1 MVEKKA
7 VVFLAKFFA
16 LFLLLQ
22 TLIFLA
28 PLDSLEN
35 GIAELEAGLLS
46 LERQE
51 NLVVMEKG
59 NFEISANCTGLVS
72 AAVLASIV
80 FSLKKPDLKKKILI
94 FLAGSIALL
103 LLNLVRVYI
112 VLLSSSQGIGFAE
125 TMHVAS
131 WYAMA
136 GAIIIAWFY
145 LTRRITEIKDFSGL
159 I

>member
-16 LFLLLQ
+16 VFLVLQ

-35 GIAELEAGLLS
+35 GIAETEAGLLS

-51 NLVVMEKG
+51 NLVLMENG
-59 NFEISANCTGLVS
+59 NFEIGASCTGLVS
-72 AAVLASIV
+72 SAVLASIV
-80 FSLKKPDLKKKILI
+80 FSLRKPDLKKKILV

-103 LLNLVRVYI
+103 LLNLARVYI
-112 VLLSSSQGIGFAE
+112 VLLSSSQGLDFAE
-125 TMHVAS
+125 AVHVAS

-136 GAIIIAWFY
+136 GAIIMSWFY
-145 LTRRITEIKDFSGL
+145 LTKRITGIKDFSEL